1 MGISRLFYLL
11 DNKITVFLQPENR
24 PIMTEFV
31 RKRVANAKNDILS
44 GLTVALALVPEAVA
58 FAFVAGVDPLVGL
71 YAAFMIGLIT
81 SIFGGRPGMISGAT
95 GALAVVMVALVAEG
109 NAKGTEGEELGLYY
123 LFATV
128 ILMGIIQMLAGV
140 FKLGKFVRLIPHPV
154 MMGFVNGLAIVIFLS
169 QLGMFKEGVNDIFG
183 GDKYE
188 TVSVIKQYD
197 IIGDLVY
204 DRITKK
210 PIYIYSDS
218 NRLESFDKKETKY
231 LVSDGQVFDVNTK
244 EVLFNIEKDGVYTIQ
259 KNGKVK
265 KWIATNDLLL
275 MLGLVLLTML
285 IMWGLPKIKVT
296 SKFPEALIGIVVVS
310 AIVILGKLDVA
321 TVGSFIRDGGGEGL
335 KGGLPQFQFAI
346 FDKIPF
352 TLETLYFIGPYAL
365 ILAAIGLI
373 ESLMTLNLIDE
384 LTETRGSSNGEC
396 LAQGGANIITGLFGG
411 MGGCAMIGQSI
422 INIKGGGRTRLS
434 GIVAAVTLLMFILF
448 ASGLIEQV
456 PIAALVGV
464 MFMVVI
470 GTFAWSS
477 FRILNKIPLTDAVVL
492 IAVSSL
498 TVFFDLAVA
507 VIAGVIMSALA
518 FAWENA
524 KKIRARKHIKE
535 DGTKVYEIWGPLFF
549 GSIQA
554 FNSKFDVAND
564 PENVEIDF
572 IQSRVSDH
580 SALEAIFNLVGKYEE
595 AGKKVRVKHLS
606 EECQALMIKASPR
619 LASVIEHDIDDPRYH
634 VMAKAMK

>member
-1 MGISRLFYLL
+1 
-11 DNKITVFLQPENR
+11 
-24 PIMTEFV
+24 MTEFV

-95 GALAVVMVALVAEG
+95 GALAVVMVSLVAEG
-109 NAKGTEGEELGLYY
+109 NAMGAEGEQLGLYY

-128 ILMGIIQMLAGV
+128 ILMGVIQMLAGV

-169 QLGMFKEGVNDIFG
+169 QLGMFPDMVSEDVSFW
-183 GDKYE
+183 GDMGTWFSE
-188 TVSVIKQYD
+188 FFTS
-197 IIGDLVY
+197 L
-204 DRITKK
+204 T
-210 PIYIYSDS
+210 
-218 NRLESFDKKETKY
+218 T
-231 LVSDGQVFDVNTK
+231 
-244 EVLFNIEKDGVYTIQ
+244 
-259 KNGKVK
+259 NGSI
-265 KWIATNDLLL
+265 WI
-275 MLGLVLLTML
+275 MLGFVLLTML
-285 IMWGLPKIKVT
+285 IMWGLPKIKAT
-296 SKFPEALIGIVVVS
+296 AKLPEALIAILVVS
-310 AIVILGKLDVA
+310 AIVILGKLDAA

-335 KGGLPQFQFAI
+335 KGGLPQFQFDI
-346 FDKIPF
+346 FNKVPM
-352 TLETLYFIGPYAL
+352 TWETFKFIGPYAL

-384 LTETRGSSNGEC
+384 LTETRGNSNREC
-396 LAQGGANIITGLFGG
+396 LAQGGANIVTGLFGG

-477 FRILNKIPLTDAVVL
+477 FRILNKIPLTDAIVL
-492 IAVSSL
+492 ISVSLL

-572 IQSRVSDH
+572 IESRVSDH